1 MGRDLKPNQ
10 DNKSKS
16 DIDAF
21 LKKVQSTPVI
31 RGGSGKGRLIFAL
44 DATASRQPTWDRACH
59 IQREMF
65 NEVADIGT
73 LSLQISFFRGYGEF
87 RATPW
92 TEDSRALAGPMSRVN
107 CLGGYTQIKKV
118 LNHALGQH
126 KDKPI
131 NALVFVGDC
140 IEEDVDDLCHLAGEM
155 GLKNIP
161 IFVFQ
166 DVYEPAAENCFRQMA
181 RLSGGAF
188 CGFDEK
194 SADMLKDLL
203 KAVAI
208 FAVGGRKALS
218 DYGRKK
224 GSDVTLLLEQL
235 K

>member
-1 MGRDLKPNQ
+1 MGRDLKTTQ
-10 DNKSKS
+10 DDKSNG

-21 LKKVQSTPVI
+21 LKKVQSTPVA
-31 RGGSGKGRLIFAL
+31 RGGAGEGRLIFAL
-44 DATASRQPTWDRACH
+44 DATASRQPTWDRASH

-65 NEVADIGT
+65 NEVADVGT

-87 RATPW
+87 KATPW
-92 TEDSRALAGPMSRVN
+92 TKDSRSLTGPMSRVN

-118 LNHALGQH
+118 LKHALQQH
-126 KDKPI
+126 EDKSI
-131 NALVFVGDC
+131 SALVFVGDC
-140 IEEDVDDLCHLAGEM
+140 VEEDVDDLCHLAGEM

-161 IFVFQ
+161 IFIFQ
-166 DVYEPAAENCFRQMA
+166 EGYEPTAENCFRQMA

-188 CGFDEK
+188 CHFDEK
-194 SADMLKDLL
+194 SADRLKDLL

-208 FAVGGRKALS
+208 YAVGGRKALS

>member
-87 RATPW
+87 KATPW
-92 TEDSRALAGPMSRVN
+92 TEDSRALTGPMSRVN

-161 IFVFQ
+161 IFIFQ
-166 DVYEPAAENCFRQMA
+166 DGYEPTAENCFRQMA

-188 CGFDEK
+188 CRFDEK